1 MAKLTVVLDASA
13 VLALLMKELGHERVN
28 AVVAHGEAA
37 ICSVN
42 LAEVIG
48 KLVDKGMAPD
58 LAARA
63 VADLE
68 LSVIVFDQILAL
80 EVARL
85 RPLTRKYGLSLGDRC
100 CLATARHLAASAMTA
115 DKAWAKLRI
124 KIKIHLIR

>member
-13 VLALLMKELGHERVN
+13 VLALLLQEPGYEKVS
-28 AVVAHGEAA
+28 AVVERGEVAL
-37 ICSVN
+37 CSVS

-58 LAARA
+58 LAAQA
-63 VADLE
+63 VAELE
-68 LSVIVFDQILAL
+68 LHVVPFDHNLAL

-85 RPLTRKYGLSLGDRC
+85 RPLTRKQGLSLGDHC
-100 CLATARHLAASAMTA
+100 CLATAKHLAASAMTA
-115 DKAWAKLRI
+115 DKIWATLKV